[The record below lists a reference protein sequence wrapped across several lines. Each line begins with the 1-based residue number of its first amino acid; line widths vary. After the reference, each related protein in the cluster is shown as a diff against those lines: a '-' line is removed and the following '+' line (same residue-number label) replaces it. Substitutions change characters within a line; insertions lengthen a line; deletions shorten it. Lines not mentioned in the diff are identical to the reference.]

1 MHTENFQLLAAHCW
15 PLAALSSTYS
25 ATFGTYTAQQ
35 VLTGPHSTY
44 SALSGTYSPPSSC
57 ATEQGSMG
65 KAVITAAILCVMS
78 IYWGSCNGIAWC
90 SQHQAQFCDHTASL
104 VLQDILSKPTVT
116 LHTNT
121 QLWASLSCLT
131 HFLSIW
137 RYEML
142 GQQLKCWNKTEFQ
155 ISVSLMCLRHNTV
168 VMCNVSHSW
177 TVVSDIWSKFNVYYN
192 NFILIR
198 SSSIVIVKFIS
209 LRTLKSNG
217 MLPFRLHKLKY

>member
-1 MHTENFQLLAAHCW
+1 MCTHWSWCAVVLTTHCHMQTESFQLLPAHCW
-15 PLAALSSTYS
+15 PLAALFSTYS
-25 ATFGTYTAQQ
+25 ATFGTYTAQK
-35 VLTGPHSTY
+35 VLTGPHNTY
-44 SALSGTYSPPSSC
+44 SSLSGTYSQPSSC

-90 SQHQAQFCDHTASL
+90 SQYQAQFCDHTASL
-104 VLQDILSKPTVT
+104 ILQDILCKPTVT

-131 HFLSIW
+131 HFLSIC

-142 GQQLKCWNKTEFQ
+142 GERLKCWNKTEFQ

-168 VMCNVSHSW
+168 VMCP
-177 TVVSDIWSKFNVYYN
+177 TAGQLFP
-192 NFILIR
+192 
-198 SSSIVIVKFIS
+198 IS
-209 LRTLKSNG
+209 EVNSMYIIITL
-217 MLPFRLHKLKY
+217 Y